1 MVYSTRL
8 KLKSN
13 NDNEV
18 DKNFLKFITEG
29 MIDLLNK
36 DESKGQFLKFSDFM
50 NNIKRIHTVI

>member
-1 MVYSTRL
+1 VVYSTRL